1 MGMWDSSKERID
13 YFKRC
18 RELNAELKAEREKN
32 ANLEYAKAELK
43 DVTNFMKKVYFDH
56 ADNELVME
64 GDFMVRGDTAFEVYI
79 SYLERKESSEDG
91 TH

>member
-32 ANLEYAKAELK
+32 AELK
-43 DVTNFMKKVYFDH
+43 KELREVNRQLYPVS
-56 ADNELVME
+56 DN
-64 GDFMVRGDTAFEVYI
+64 RW
-79 SYLERKESSEDG
+79 
-91 TH
+91 